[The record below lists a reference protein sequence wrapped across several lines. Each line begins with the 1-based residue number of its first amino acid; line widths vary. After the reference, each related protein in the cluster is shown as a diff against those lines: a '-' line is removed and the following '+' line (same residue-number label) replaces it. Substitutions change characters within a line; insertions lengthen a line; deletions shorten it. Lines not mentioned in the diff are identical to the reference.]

1 MLIPC
6 GMTVALAVD
15 STVYVCV
22 PITLFSNRSLTPIPP
37 SDKAPCNVM
46 VGPGE
51 LLQPEVDIDVWTL
64 TGVSKVALTVVAA
77 CATESR
83 PRQTR
88 TIEAPNS
95 FFIRFSHA
103 QYLTLLFHP
112 TSLNI
117 CLRNTRD
124 AVENTKE
131 HN

>member
-1 MLIPC
+1 MLWPC

-15 STVYVCV
+15 STVCVCV

-37 SDKAPCNVM
+37 RDNAPCRVI

-64 TGVSKVALTVVAA
+64 TGVSKVALTVVVA

-83 PRQTR
+83 PRQRR
-88 TIEAPNS
+88 TSDAPNS

-103 QYLTLLFHP
+103 RYLILLFHP

-117 CLRNTRD
+117 RRRNTRD
-124 AVENTKE
+124 AVQNMKE
-131 HN
+131 HK